1 MTDTTS
7 SSGSVDWGRALF
19 AGLVATVVMTVTMA
33 LSGTNLM
40 KALGMMLAPTA
51 GQTAQYVAGG
61 LLHLLTGL
69 FYAVVYAKFFAT
81 VQGWSPTM
89 KGVVYGLVI
98 GGLMFGLMPVM
109 ASIMSGGAATPC
121 SPCGPTAA
129 PPSTPCTP
137 PPPLLYSVRRGGRGR
152 SGDSLH
158 PVYPL
163 CGGQEGMATESPCN
177 PCNPC
182 NPCGGGGSPYA
193 GLISLINHIIYG
205 LMLAFLYRGKTA

>member
-137 PPPLLYSVRRGGRGR
+137 PLYSVRRGGRGPPEAETPCTPCTPLLR
-152 SGDSLH
+152 RTGGDGYGESVQSL
-158 PVYPL
+158 
-163 CGGQEGMATESPCN
+163 
-177 PCNPC
+177 
-182 NPCGGGGSPYA
+182 
-193 GLISLINHIIYG
+193 
-205 LMLAFLYRGKTA
+205 

>member
-137 PPPLLYSVRRGGRGR
+137 FSLLYSVRRGGRGR

-158 PVYPL
+158 PVYPP
-163 CGGQEGMATESPCN
+163 A
-177 PCNPC
+177 
-182 NPCGGGGSPYA
+182 A
-193 GLISLINHIIYG
+193 DR
-205 LMLAFLYRGKTA
+205 RGWLRRVRAIPVTRAIPAAVGEVHTPG